1 MLNVVQMAL
10 GYEGQPA
17 SVDLFLQLTN
27 YVFTA
32 IFICEAVLKLTAYG
46 FSYFKTMWNKF
57 DFFIVITSIIDILM
71 SLDPNS
77 GGNSAVSLGPQLAR
91 IMRVLRVS
99 RILRL
104 AGKNPGLQ
112 ALMQTITMSVGALA
126 NVFLLLL
133 LVLFIFSVMAVFF
146 FGNIS
151 TGNVIGEYKNFQT
164 WGNSFLLLFI
174 IATGEN
180 WPILMYDCMNTP
192 PNCIDGVSCGSSWAP
207 IFYIIFVILVQNV
220 MLNLFILVIIQQF
233 ETYYVSD
240 DNPIQKFKDNLS
252 VFMDVWIEFTSV

>member
-1 MLNVVQMAL
+1 MIIKAEYPHDISNMPDLKHAFRRKIWKLVRSNPFDYFIMGTIMLNVVQMAL

-27 YVFTA
+27 YIFTA
-32 IFICEAVLKLTAYG
+32 IFICEAVLKLIAYG

-104 AGKNPGLQ
+104 AGKNPGL
-112 ALMQTITMSVGALA
+112 
-126 NVFLLLL
+126 
-133 LVLFIFSVMAVFF
+133 
-146 FGNIS
+146 
-151 TGNVIGEYKNFQT
+151 
-164 WGNSFLLLFI
+164 
-174 IATGEN
+174 
-180 WPILMYDCMNTP
+180 
-192 PNCIDGVSCGSSWAP
+192 
-207 IFYIIFVILVQNV
+207 
-220 MLNLFILVIIQQF
+220 
-233 ETYYVSD
+233 
-240 DNPIQKFKDNLS
+240 
-252 VFMDVWIEFTSV
+252 